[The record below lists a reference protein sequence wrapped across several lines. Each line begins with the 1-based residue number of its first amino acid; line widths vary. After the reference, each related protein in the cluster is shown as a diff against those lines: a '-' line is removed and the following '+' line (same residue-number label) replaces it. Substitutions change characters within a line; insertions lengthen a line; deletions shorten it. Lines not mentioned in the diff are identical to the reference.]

1 MRSLALNL
9 IVAVIWLFLHEE
21 PSLITFVIG
30 FIIGFA
36 LLSLFRS
43 LLASHDYVRRMIAAW
58 AFMGVFSWAFL
69 TACIELIRFTLFVPV
84 KRMRPEFIIY
94 DVSKL
99 SRLELILLS
108 HCVTLTPGTR
118 TVDISEDFTRL
129 YLHVLD
135 CPDADAVRVSI
146 DQTLKRGILAFT
158 R

>member
-9 IVAVIWLFLHEE
+9 IVATIWLLLHSE
-21 PSLITFVIG
+21 PSILVFITGFV
-30 FIIGFA
+30 IGFA
-36 LLSLFRS
+36 LLALFRS
-43 LLASHDYVRRMIAAW
+43 LLGSHDYVRRMIAAW
-58 AFMGVFSWAFL
+58 SFVGVFSWAFL
-69 TACIELIRFTLFVPV
+69 KSCIQLIKYALFVPI
-84 KRMRPEFIIY
+84 KRLRPEFIIY

-99 SRLELILLS
+99 NRLELLLLS
-108 HCVTLTPGTR
+108 HCVTLTPGTS

-135 CPDADAVRVSI
+135 CQDVDAVRASI